1 MSAQAPDLLAT
12 RAEGP
17 AFPPLVK
24 QMATFMVL
32 ALIYWGAAAL
42 IQAGPRSLSTGSW
55 LLVGGAFVITLVAY
69 IWMLKSRTSIDGVAI
84 EQTWLWKRRVALA
97 DITQAKF
104 IYVPWLSWLLAPR
117 LIVRAGPGVRVFY
130 CADPKVIRAFS
141 ALMDGSLPRAGAS
154 E

>member
-1 MSAQAPDLLAT
+1 MSAPPDFLAT

-17 AFPPLVK
+17 AFPALVK
-24 QMATFMVL
+24 LMATFMVL
-32 ALIYWGAAAL
+32 AL
-42 IQAGPRSLSTGSW
+42 AGPQSLSAGSW
-55 LLVGGAFVITLVAY
+55 LLVGGALAITLVAY
-69 IWMLKSRTSIDGVAI
+69 VWILKSRTSIDAVAI

-141 ALMDGSLPRAGAS
+141 ALMVGTRPGAGGSD
-154 E
+154 

>member
-1 MSAQAPDLLAT
+1 MSAPPDFLAT

-17 AFPPLVK
+17 AFPALVK
-24 QMATFMVL
+24 LMATFMVL
-32 ALIYWGAAAL
+32 ALVYWGAAAVAL
-42 IQAGPRSLSTGSW
+42 AGPQSLSAGSW
-55 LLVGGAFVITLVAY
+55 LLVGGALAITLVAY
-69 IWMLKSRTSIDGVAI
+69 VWILKSRTSIDAVAI

-141 ALMDGSLPRAGAS
+141 ALMVGTRPGAGGSD
-154 E
+154 